1 MNRGLLVIVSGP
13 SGVGKGTVVKE
24 LMKDKSLNLS
34 YSISMTTRQP
44 RNGEVDGRD
53 YFFVSKEGFERKIEH
68 DELLEFAKFVNNY
81 YGTPKA
87 YVEQMLDS
95 GHNILLEIETNGARQ
110 VMEKMKGNNVVSIF
124 LLPPSLYELEARIRN
139 RRTET
144 EEVIKERL
152 DKGSKELQL
161 KSLYDYNV
169 VNDVPEL
176 AAKRIAEIIKDRM
189 AK

>member
-1 MNRGLLVIVSGP
+1 
-13 SGVGKGTVVKE
+13 
-24 LMKDKSLNLS
+24 
-34 YSISMTTRQP
+34 
-44 RNGEVDGRD
+44 
-53 YFFVSKEGFERKIEH
+53 
-68 DELLEFAKFVNNY
+68 
-81 YGTPKA
+81 
-87 YVEQMLDS
+87 
-95 GHNILLEIETNGARQ
+95 
-110 VMEKMKGNNVVSIF
+110 MKGNNVVSIF

-189 AK
+189 TK